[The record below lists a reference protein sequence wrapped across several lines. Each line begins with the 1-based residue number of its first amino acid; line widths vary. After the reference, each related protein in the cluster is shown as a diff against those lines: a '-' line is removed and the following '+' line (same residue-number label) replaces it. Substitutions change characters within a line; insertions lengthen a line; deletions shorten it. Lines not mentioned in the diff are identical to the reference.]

1 MKKII
6 LIVGSILTL
15 VLAILWYKNII
26 SEPIVAIGTGILTL
40 LTLIF
45 FPDNDD
51 KSNKTKIK
59 QKHYGK
65 GDNVAGNK
73 IINKK

>member
-6 LIVGSILTL
+6 LIVGSVITL
-15 VLAILWYKNII
+15 ILAILWYKNII
-26 SEPIVAIGTGILTL
+26 SEPLVAVGSGILTL

-45 FPDNDD
+45 VPDNDD
-51 KSNKTKIK
+51 KSIKTKIT

-73 IINKK
+73 IIKK

>member
-1 MKKII
+1 MKKFI
-6 LIVGSILTL
+6 LIVGSIITL
-15 VLAILWYKNII
+15 ILAILWYGDII
-26 SEPIVAIGTGILTL
+26 SEPFVAVGTGILTL

-45 FPDNDD
+45 VPDNDV
-51 KSNKTKIK
+51 KPYKNKNT

-73 IINKK
+73 IIKK